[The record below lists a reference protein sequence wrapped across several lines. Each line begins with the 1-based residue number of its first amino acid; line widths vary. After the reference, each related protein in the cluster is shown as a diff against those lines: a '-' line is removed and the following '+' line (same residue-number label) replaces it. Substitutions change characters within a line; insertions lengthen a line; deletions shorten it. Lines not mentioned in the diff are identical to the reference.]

1 MGEIAEERINGIR
14 CEFCGVFMEDVMEKI
29 KKDDWSMFDN
39 PPGYPRYC
47 EDCKE
52 DER

>member
-14 CEFCGVFMEDVMEKI
+14 CEFCGVFMEDVMEKV
-29 KKDDWSMFDN
+29 KKDDWSMLDN

-47 EDCKE
+47 EDCKD